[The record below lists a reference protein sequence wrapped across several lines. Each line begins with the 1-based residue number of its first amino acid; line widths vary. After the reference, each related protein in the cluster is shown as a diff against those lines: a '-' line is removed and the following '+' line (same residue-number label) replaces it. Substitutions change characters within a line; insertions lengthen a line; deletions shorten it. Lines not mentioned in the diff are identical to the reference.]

1 MSSLSAAAEKPP
13 DAGVQKGAIAAA
25 MVADSFA
32 MKFAKFIDKTTNGR
46 GIPTVKFLADVEKFM
61 GENKLTIEETI
72 GAYSEMLQ
80 MFKLMEGS
88 MTRQKASLKL
98 KMPDIESTLELVLL
112 LKAKRDDEEVLMAN
126 YQLSE
131 VVSARARVTCN
142 GTVCLWLGANVM
154 VEYRVEEAIE
164 MLQTNLAKAAE
175 KLTETDEDLGH
186 LKDQITTLEVNM
198 ARTFNFNVKLQ
209 RQAKGGAK
217 GTAPAK
223 GGTKQAAI
231 EAK

>member
-98 KMPDIESTLELVLL
+98 KVRECNQMMPPPEAGNL
-112 LKAKRDDEEVLMAN
+112 
-126 YQLSE
+126 
-131 VVSARARVTCN
+131 SARALLSDAGHREHTRA
-142 GTVCLWLGANVM
+142 GAF
-154 VEYRVEEAIE
+154 A
-164 MLQTNLAKAAE
+164 
-175 KLTETDEDLGH
+175 
-186 LKDQITTLEVNM
+186 
-198 ARTFNFNVKLQ
+198 
-209 RQAKGGAK
+209 
-217 GTAPAK
+217 
-223 GGTKQAAI
+223 
-231 EAK
+231 